1 MKYQNTLPPEQV
13 VQENV
18 DFYNAKD
25 IDGFMT
31 SFSEDIALYN
41 FSNPLPSLVGLEKI
55 REFYGELFQLSP
67 QLYSSIIKRITFDNK
82 VIDHE
87 SIVGRKGSKEIVELV
102 LIYEVKKDK
111 ICKII
116 VIKT

>member
-1 MKYQNTLPPEQV
+1 MFRSPEQI

-18 DFYNAKD
+18 DFYNARN

-41 FSNPLPSLVGLEKI
+41 FSESLPSLEGLEQI
-55 REFYGELFQLSP
+55 RNFYEELFQLSP
-67 QLYSSIIKRITFDNK
+67 NLHSNIIKRIVFDNK

-102 LIYEVKKDK
+102 LIYEVEKDK
-111 ICKII
+111 ICKIT
-116 VIKT
+116 VIKNHK

>member
-1 MKYQNTLPPEQV
+1 MFKSPEEI

-18 DFYNAKD
+18 DFYNARD
-25 IDGFMT
+25 IDRFMS

-41 FSNPLPSLVGLEKI
+41 FSEPLPSLVRLEQI
-55 REFYGELFQLSP
+55 RKFYEELFQLSP
-67 QLYSSIIKRITFDNK
+67 NLHSTIIKRIVFDNK
-82 VIDHE
+82 VIDYE

-111 ICKII
+111 ICKIT
-116 VIKT
+116 VIK